1 MTYAVSIDVKS
12 FVREHLVPHATLG
25 WDRHD
30 ILNCKIERWTAGKI
44 ANATFFGDPIY
55 SKTYFERE
63 NSSREF
69 GDRWRVAL
77 GDWDD
82 KIVVDIG
89 CGPGNLLAAVGGA
102 PRMAI
107 GIDISH
113 GALKYARQ
121 VGYTPILADA
131 HKLPLVD
138 GCADIV
144 TLNASL
150 HHCDCMATVLAE
162 AARLVRPGGLLIT
175 DEDPIAEAGT
185 HTGLAALIIAAR
197 ERFPL
202 YWWPGR
208 ASLARSPEEL
218 ALRSATEIHNSRPGD
233 GIALELFSE
242 TLIPL
247 GFTLDLY
254 PHYHNVGAELF
265 EGQLGRLGTKDR
277 LIQLCAPPGAPKP
290 PRSVMCIARRSRR
303 FDGRLRARALDR
315 N

>member
-1 MTYAVSIDVKS
+1 MTYAVSSDVKS

-30 ILNCKIERWTAGKI
+30 ILNCEIDSWTAGKI
-44 ANATFFGDPIY
+44 ANATFFSNPIY

-69 GDRWRVAL
+69 GERWRVAL

-89 CGPGNLLAAVGGA
+89 CGPGNLLAAVGGS
-102 PRMAI
+102 PRIAI

-113 GALKYARQ
+113 GALKHARK

-138 GCADIV
+138 GFADIV

-175 DEDPIAEAGT
+175 DEDPIAEVGT
-185 HTGLAALIIAAR
+185 HTGIAALILAAR

-202 YWWPGR
+202 YWLPGR
-208 ASLARSPEEL
+208 SSLVRSPEEL

-233 GIALELFSE
+233 GITLELFSQ
-242 TLIPL
+242 TLVPL
-247 GFTLDLY
+247 GFTLNLY

-265 EGQLGRLGTKDR
+265 QGQLGRLGIKDR
-277 LIQLCAPPGAPKP
+277 LIQLCAAPEAPNP
-290 PRSVMCIARRSRR
+290 PRSVMCIARRSHSSA
-303 FDGRLRARALDR
+303 GRLYAGLFPQ